1 MIVVDTNVVVYY
13 VLTTPQTQVAR
24 QIRDADSDWHV
35 PSFWLSEFRDA
46 MSEYIRSGELTLRG
60 ALDAMDFAKRKLAD
74 KEHKVDS
81 VRVME
86 LVANSACSAYDC
98 EYVALA
104 LQLGVPLVTAD
115 RRILREFPDVA
126 VSPDAFAL
134 GAG

>member
-1 MIVVDTNVVVYY
+1 MIVVDANVVVY
-13 VLTTPQTQVAR
+13 LALDTPQTQTAR

-35 PSFWLSEFRDA
+35 PSFWRSEFLDA
-46 MSEYIRSGELTLRG
+46 MSAYMRSGELTLQG
-60 ALDAMDFAKRKLAD
+60 ALDAMEFAERKLAD

-126 VSPDAFAL
+126 VSPDAFARDE
-134 GAG
+134 G